1 MPSLKTPRL
10 NEQLRLQRLAQIAEV
25 KSAYEAMVGELAR
38 RGFIDQVLAVGDR
51 FPDMALPTAE
61 GELTR
66 LADWWRRGPL
76 VITFFRG
83 EWCPYCRLVLAAL
96 EGALPEIEARGANLV
111 AVTPE
116 TGGRALAVKRAHGN
130 RYEVLSDVDCGL
142 GLACGVVFSVPAIY
156 RSLLLKFGNDLAE
169 RHGNNAWFLPLP
181 ATFVLDR
188 AGVIRWRFA
197 DVDFTRRAEP
207 ADILAALGALAAPP
221 SG

>member
-1 MPSLKTPRL
+1 MASLKMPSL
-10 NEQLRLQRLAQIAEV
+10 NEQLRLRRLGQIAEV
-25 KSAYEAMVGELAR
+25 KTAYEAMVGELAR

-76 VITFFRG
+76 VVTFFRG
-83 EWCPYCRLVLAAL
+83 EWCPYCRLMLAAL
-96 EGALPEIEARGANLV
+96 EEVLPEIEARGASLV

-116 TGGRALAVKRAHGN
+116 TGGRALAVKRRHDN

-156 RSLLLKFGNDLAE
+156 RALLLKFGNDLAE
-169 RHGNNAWFLPLP
+169 RHGNDAWFLPVP

-188 AGVIRWRFA
+188 DGVIRWRFA

-207 ADILAALGALAAPP
+207 ADILAALGALATPP